1 MNQIGIKQSSIEKI
15 IERLQGER
23 PRGLRISVRPLHGGL
38 EALAVLRVTAVF
50 QDRFGRCRIANFVAK
65 RLEESGA
72 REASIY
78 QQIVTEHAR
87 NLAPRLLGVD
97 HQSGGGAVL
106 YLECVRPVTRWP
118 WRDLTIAKALI
129 GGLARFHSSTAAAN
143 AAASLPSWDY
153 EAELKK
159 SSETILELLTRC
171 RHSDFAS
178 LARHLSLVRRL
189 TLALPAMRRELLAF
203 SPFGNVA
210 IHGAP
215 HKHVSRVHVLISFSS
230 GQK

>member
-1 MNQIGIKQSSIEKI
+1 
-15 IERLQGER
+15 
-23 PRGLRISVRPLHGGL
+23 
-38 EALAVLRVTAVF
+38 
-50 QDRFGRCRIANFVAK
+50 
-65 RLEESGA
+65 
-72 REASIY
+72 
-78 QQIVTEHAR
+78 
-87 NLAPRLLGVD
+87 
-97 HQSGGGAVL
+97 
-106 YLECVRPVTRWP
+106 
-118 WRDLTIAKALI
+118 LI

-178 LARHLSLVRRL
+178 LARHLSSVRRL